1 MEFKSFIDKLELQ
14 RKVYENIVS
23 KQGKHDNQNN
33 QDNKE
38 VIYVKNLEELTNLK
52 KIINNQ
58 KEISFFHLLD
68 IPDVD
73 AGNRG
78 AKLAGNLVGLA
89 LSWHGENSAYIEI
102 NTGMDD
108 KNASENGENKKSI
121 NESINKS
128 INKNI
133 NESINKSINKSINES
148 INESINYKDENSRHI
163 SGKSIDDNSI
173 NEDDFIREF
182 RDIME
187 NGSIKKYGHNTKSFL
202 LYLKDTDVNLKGLAF
217 DTMIGAYIL
226 NPSKE
231 TYLVAELCTEYL
243 KSYIIPVEE
252 LSGKG
257 KNHICF
263 RDIPRDNLIL
273 AACGY
278 SRAIFKLQKTMN
290 ELIKANQQEILY
302 YNIELPLIDILADME
317 YHGFKVNKDEL
328 TALSD
333 ELDGKIESLTKEI
346 YNLAGEE
353 FNINSPKQLGV
364 ILFEKLGLPAKKRTK
379 TGYSTNAEVLEQLIQ
394 DHTIISYILEYRQL
408 MKLKTTYTDGL
419 ISMINPETGKI
430 HSKFNQTVVV
440 TGRISSTEPNMQ
452 NIPIKLEMGRKVRKV
467 FESTNDNYILTD
479 ADYSQI
485 ELRVL
490 AHISGDENLTTAFA
504 NNEDIHASTASKV
517 FGIPQDKVTSIMR
530 ARAKAVNFGIIY
542 GIGDFSLAK
551 DLGITRKEAR
561 RYIDGYLDKY
571 PGVRQ
576 YMHDTITAGKELG
589 YVTTMFN
596 RRRYLPELASENFNI
611 RSFGERI
618 ALNTPIQGS
627 AADIIKI
634 AMVKVYSRLKN
645 SNMKSRLILQVH
657 DELIIETHIDERDEV
672 VNILKECMETAVTL
686 NVPLKVDISTG
697 KNWYEVK

>member
-1 MEFKSFIDKLELQ
+1 LKD
-14 RKVYENIVS
+14 
-23 KQGKHDNQNN
+23 
-33 QDNKE
+33 
-38 VIYVKNLEELTNLK
+38 LK
-52 KIINNQ
+52 KLLINQ

-68 IPDVD
+68 KNTD
-73 AGNRG
+73 NQNMN
-78 AKLAGNLVGLA
+78 LAGNLAGLA
-89 LSWHGENSAYIEI
+89 LSWSEKNSAFIKI
-102 NTGMDD
+102 NSSIDD
-108 KNASENGENKKSI
+108 T
-121 NESINKS
+121 
-128 INKNI
+128 
-133 NESINKSINKSINES
+133 
-148 INESINYKDENSRHI
+148 NYKDANVEAENRKTFNQI
-163 SGKSIDDNSI
+163 SIDDREVNDKDISKKGKDDIGKYEDNQGI
-173 NEDDFIREF
+173 NEDDFIQEF
-182 RDIME
+182 KDIFE
-187 NGSIKKYGHNTKSFL
+187 NEAIKKYGHNVKNFL
-202 LYLKDTDVNLKGLAF
+202 LYLKDININLRELSF

-226 NPSKE
+226 NPAKD
-231 TYLVAELCTEYL
+231 TYLVAELCSEYL
-243 KSYIIPVEE
+243 NEDIIPVED

-257 KNHICF
+257 KNHILF
-263 RDIPRDNLIL
+263 KDIPCDNIIP
-273 AACGY
+273 AACEY
-278 SRAIFKLQKTMN
+278 SCAIFKLQKVME
-290 ELIKANQQEILY
+290 ELIKSNQQEILY
-302 YNIELPLIDILADME
+302 YDIELPLIEVLADME
-317 YHGFKVNKDEL
+317 YNGFKANKDEL
-328 TALSD
+328 VDLSK
-333 ELDGKIESLTKEI
+333 ELDNKIKSLTEEI

-364 ILFEKLGLPAKKRTK
+364 ILFEKLGLPVKKKTK
-379 TGYSTNAEVLEQLIQ
+379 TGYSTAAEVLEQLIH
-394 DHTIISYILEYRQL
+394 DHVIISHILEYRQL

-419 ISMINPETGKI
+419 ISMINTKTGKI

-467 FESTNDNYILTD
+467 FESSNENYVLTD

-490 AHISGDENLTTAFA
+490 AHISEDENLIDAFMS
-504 NNEDIHASTASKV
+504 NEDIHASTASKV
-517 FGIPQDKVTSIMR
+517 FGVPQDKVTPLMR

-576 YMHDTITAGKELG
+576 YMHDIVTSGKELG

-596 RRRYLPELASENFNI
+596 RRRYLPELASKNFTI

-634 AMVKVYSRLKN
+634 AMVKVYGRLKEN
-645 SNMKSRLILQVH
+645 NMKSRLILQVH
-657 DELIIETHIDERDEV
+657 DELIIETHVDEKEEV
-672 VNILKECMETAVTL
+672 INILKECMETAVTL
-686 NVPLKVDISTG
+686 KVPLKVDISTG